1 MPFIRKFALV
11 NPRHTYTQTNVC
23 TRYWLGK
30 LGLRRIWRKDYC
42 LSQIPKQ
49 TTSVIRKWDCC
60 TASGQWYWAGG

>member
-1 MPFIRKFALV
+1 M
-11 NPRHTYTQTNVC
+11 YVC

-49 TTSVIRKWDCC
+49 TTSVIRKWDSC
-60 TASGQWYWAGG
+60 TASGQWYWGRGRWQVRLLGR